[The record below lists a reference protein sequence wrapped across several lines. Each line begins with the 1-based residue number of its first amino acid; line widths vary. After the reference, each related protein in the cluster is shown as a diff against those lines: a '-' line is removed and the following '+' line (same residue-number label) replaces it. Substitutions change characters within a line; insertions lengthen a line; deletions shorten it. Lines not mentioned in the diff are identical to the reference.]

1 MEFTPTYNHSLIGL
15 AVAFG
20 VGLLIGIEREQRKGA
35 DPAHIVAGVRTFSLI
50 ALAGAVSTLIGTA
63 LIAVGAAF
71 VGLAALAS
79 YHRSRET
86 DPGLTT
92 EIAMFIAFLLGVLAM
107 HQRELAAG
115 LGVGVALVL
124 ALKSRLHAFTREVL
138 TPQELH
144 DGLLLIASALIVLP
158 LLPDRAIDSW
168 QVFNPHRLWRLV
180 VLVMAINALGYV
192 AQRALGTRLGLPLS
206 GFAGGFVSATATI
219 GAMGSRARLHPEQRP
234 SCVAASTLANVATIL
249 QLALVLW
256 ALAPA
261 LLVHLA
267 LPLAAS
273 GLTTAVVAA
282 FSGIAAWRDGREE
295 TPALKGRPF
304 QPSHALIFVV
314 LVGVILFA
322 AALLSRWFG
331 DAGALAAAA
340 AAGFADAH
348 AAAASVAQ
356 VLNAGQIDLEVA
368 GLAVLLGFAT
378 NTASKA
384 VVAFV
389 TGGRSFALHLLPG
402 LIAMLVA
409 FAVVLLLR

>member
-1 MEFTPTYNHSLIGL
+1 MSFELANDHVLTGL

-35 DPAHIVAGVRTFSLI
+35 DPARIVAGVRTFALI
-50 ALAGAVSTLIGTA
+50 ALTGAVCTLLGTA
-63 LIAVGAAF
+63 MISVGAAF

-79 YHRSRET
+79 YQRSHAD

-92 EIAMFIAFLLGVLAM
+92 EIAMFVAFLLGVLAM

-158 LLPDRAIDSW
+158 LLPDRAIDPW
-168 QVFNPHRLWRLV
+168 QVFNPHKLWRLV

-206 GFAGGFVSATATI
+206 GFASGFVSATATI
-219 GAMGSRARLHPEQRP
+219 GAMGSRAKLHPEQRP
-234 SCVAASTLANVATIL
+234 SCVAASTLANVATII
-249 QLALVLW
+249 QLSLVLG
-256 ALAPA
+256 ALSRP
-261 LLVHLA
+261 LLQALA
-267 LPLAAS
+267 LPLIAS
-273 GLTTAVVAA
+273 GLSTVVVAG
-282 FSGIAAWRDGREE
+282 FSGFAAWRDGQHGVE
-295 TPALKGRPF
+295 PIKGRPF
-304 QPSHALIFVV
+304 QPSHALLFVALVSAV
-314 LVGVILFA
+314 LFIA
-322 AALLSRWFG
+322 AALAHWFG

-348 AAAASVAQ
+348 AAAATVAQ
-356 VLNAGQIDLEVA
+356 VFNADQVSLEIA
-368 GLAVLLGFAT
+368 SYGVLIGFAT
-378 NTASKA
+378 NTISKT
-384 VVAFV
+384 VVAFG
-389 TGGRSFALHLLPG
+389 TGGRSFAWHLLPG
-402 LIAMLVA
+402 LVAMLVA
-409 FAVVLLLR
+409 FAAVLLL